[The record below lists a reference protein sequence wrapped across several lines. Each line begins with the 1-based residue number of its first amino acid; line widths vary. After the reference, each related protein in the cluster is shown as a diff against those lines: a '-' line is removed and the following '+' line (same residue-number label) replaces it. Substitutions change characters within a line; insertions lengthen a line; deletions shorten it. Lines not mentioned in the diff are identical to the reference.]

1 MHHLPMG
8 TFTFLFTDIEGSTHL
23 LQHLGERY
31 PSLLEEYR
39 SLVRLAFQKDSGHE
53 VDTQGDGFFVAFAR
67 ASEAIGAAVEM
78 QRSLA
83 SHAWPEG
90 EPVRVRMGL
99 HTGEPELTSEGYVGL
114 DVHRAARI
122 MSAGHGGQI
131 LLSQSTRELLEQELP
146 PAVSLRDLGVHRL
159 NDLQRPTRLFQ
170 VVIADLPAD
179 FPPLRTLDAHANNLP
194 VQPTPFIGR
203 EQEVQECLQ
212 LLCRDEVRLLTLTG
226 PGGIGKTRLALQVAA
241 QLSEV
246 FPDGLYFV
254 NLAPLHDPGFVV
266 PTIAQALDLHELAEQ
281 PLLDLVKAF
290 LREKQLLLL
299 LDNFE
304 QVVSAALQVA
314 ELLAAC
320 PQLKMLVTSRM
331 ALHVQAEQEVAVPPL
346 CVPDPRHLPEVVA
359 LAQYDALALFIQRA
373 QAVKPAFQLSHA
385 NARAVAEICRHLEGL
400 PLAIELA
407 AARLKLLPPQALLAR
422 LTPRLTLLSSG
433 ARDVPERQQT
443 LRNTIAWSYQL
454 LDVEVQRLFRR
465 LSVFVGGCTLQA
477 IEAMGAAL
485 DGEAGG
491 VFEGVACLLDQ
502 SLLQQTESE
511 GEEPRLVMLETIRE
525 YAWECLESL
534 GERETTCQAHAEY
547 YVALAEKAEPE
558 LAGPQQAVWLE
569 RLEREYDNLRAAL
582 QWLLER
588 AGEEEARQRQEL
600 ALRLGAALRWFWL
613 RRGHYREGRD
623 FLERALAGSTAVAGP
638 LQVKA
643 LQAAAHLA
651 FEQGDLDRAEALF
664 EECLPRCRDLGDT
677 AGMALSLGL
686 LGAIASNRS
695 NFVVASSRTEE
706 ALALFREVGN
716 SEGIAWTLFRLA
728 MLLYHRG
735 EYARA
740 ISLNEEAL
748 ALFREVGNSEGVTWS
763 LFGLAKVLFSSQGD
777 PATGRALLEEALAL
791 SREVGHKESISWAL
805 ADLGEVV
812 LQQGDAVKARSRLQE
827 SLGLAREIGKK
838 EYMATSLRL
847 LARVATFEEDYP
859 AARALYE
866 ESLAIGRQV
875 SHNLDIPSS
884 LEGLAEV
891 VAMQGEPAWAAR
903 LWGTAQALRQA
914 RGTPLPPVY
923 AADYDRAVA
932 AARSQLGEQAF
943 AAAWAQGRTMT
954 PEQALAAREL
964 AMKPA
969 PLPSGALVA
978 PPLTRRAAKNAFGGL
993 TERER
998 EVAGL
1003 IAQGKTSRAIAEILV
1018 VNERTIEKH
1027 IENIFSKL
1035 GLTSRAQIAVWAR
1048 EKGLRPQEQ
1057 G

>member
-8 TFTFLFTDIEGSTHL
+8 TVTFLFTDIEGSTHL
-23 LQHLGERY
+23 LQQGGERY
-31 PSLLEEYR
+31 PTMLEEYR
-39 SLVRLAFQKDSGHE
+39 SLVRTAFHACSGHE

-83 SHAWPEG
+83 SHAWPQG
-90 EPVRVRMGL
+90 VLVRVRMGL

-114 DVHRAARI
+114 DVHQAARI

-146 PAVSLRDLGVHRL
+146 SEVSLRDLGVHRL

-194 VQPTPFIGR
+194 IQPTPFIGR
-203 EQEVQECLQ
+203 EQEVQECLH
-212 LLCRDEVRLLTLTG
+212 LLRRDEVRLLTLTG

-241 QLSEV
+241 ELSDL

-254 NLAPLHDPGFVV
+254 NLAPLRDPGLVL

-314 ELLAAC
+314 ELLSAC
-320 PQLKMLVTSRM
+320 PRLKVLVTSRM
-331 ALHVQAEQEVAVPPL
+331 GLHVQAEQEFAIPPL
-346 CVPDPRHLPEVVA
+346 CVPDPRQLPEVVA

-373 QAVKPAFQLSHA
+373 QATRPAFQLSHA
-385 NARAVAEICRHLEGL
+385 NARAVAEICLRLDGL

-407 AARLKLLPPQALLAR
+407 AARIKLLPPQALLAR

-502 SLLQQTESE
+502 SLLQQSESE

-547 YVALAEKAEPE
+547 YVTLAEKAEPE

-569 RLEREYDNLRAAL
+569 RFEREYDNLRAAL

-588 AGEEEARQRQEL
+588 GEAGQSMEM
-600 ALRLGAALRWFWL
+600 ALRLAGALRGFWEV
-613 RRGHYREGRD
+613 RGHWSEGRD
-623 FLERALAGSTAVAGP
+623 FLERALAGSKGVAVP
-638 LQVKA
+638 VQVKA
-643 LQAAAHLA
+643 LKAAAHLA
-651 FEQGDLDRAEALF
+651 YVQGDTDR
-664 EECLPRCRDLGDT
+664 
-677 AGMALSLGL
+677 
-686 LGAIASNRS
+686 
-695 NFVVASSRTEE
+695 
-706 ALALFREVGN
+706 
-716 SEGIAWTLFRLA
+716 
-728 MLLYHRG
+728 
-735 EYARA
+735 
-740 ISLNEEAL
+740 
-748 ALFREVGNSEGVTWS
+748 
-763 LFGLAKVLFSSQGD
+763 
-777 PATGRALLEEALAL
+777 
-791 SREVGHKESISWAL
+791 
-805 ADLGEVV
+805 
-812 LQQGDAVKARSRLQE
+812 
-827 SLGLAREIGKK
+827 
-838 EYMATSLRL
+838 
-847 LARVATFEEDYP
+847 
-859 AARALYE
+859 
-866 ESLAIGRQV
+866 
-875 SHNLDIPSS
+875 
-884 LEGLAEV
+884 
-891 VAMQGEPAWAAR
+891 
-903 LWGTAQALRQA
+903 
-914 RGTPLPPVY
+914 
-923 AADYDRAVA
+923 
-932 AARSQLGEQAF
+932 
-943 AAAWAQGRTMT
+943 
-954 PEQALAAREL
+954 
-964 AMKPA
+964 
-969 PLPSGALVA
+969 
-978 PPLTRRAAKNAFGGL
+978 
-993 TERER
+993 
-998 EVAGL
+998 
-1003 IAQGKTSRAIAEILV
+1003 
-1018 VNERTIEKH
+1018 
-1027 IENIFSKL
+1027 
-1035 GLTSRAQIAVWAR
+1035 
-1048 EKGLRPQEQ
+1048 
-1057 G
+1057 

>member
-8 TFTFLFTDIEGSTHL
+8 TVTFLFTDIEGSTQL
-23 LQHLGERY
+23 LQQGGERY

-39 SLVRLAFQKDSGHE
+39 SLVRLAIQKNGGHE
-53 VDTQGDGFFVAFAR
+53 VDTQGDAFFVAFAC
-67 ASEAIGAAVEM
+67 ATDAICAAVEM
-78 QRSLA
+78 QRTLA

-90 EPVRVRMGL
+90 VLVCVRIGL
-99 HTGEPELTSEGYVGL
+99 HTGEPQRASDGYMRL
-114 DVHRAARI
+114 DVHHAARI
-122 MSAGHGGQI
+122 MSVGHGGQI
-131 LLSQSTRELLEQELP
+131 LLSQTTRDLVEHDVPQG
-146 PAVSLRDLGVHRL
+146 VRLRDLGEHRL
-159 NDLQRPTRLFQ
+159 KDLQRPSRLFQ
-170 VVIADLPAD
+170 LVMADLPAD
-179 FPPLRTLDAHANNLP
+179 FPPLRTLDIGPNNLP

-203 EQEVQECLQ
+203 EQEVQECLH
-212 LLCRDEVRLLTLTG
+212 LLRRQEVRLLTLTG

-241 QLSEV
+241 ELSDL

-254 NLAPLHDPGFVV
+254 NLAPLRDPALVV
-266 PTIAQALDLHELAEQ
+266 HTIAQALDLQETAEH

-320 PQLKMLVTSRM
+320 PRLKVLVTSRM
-331 ALHVQAEQEVAVPPL
+331 VLHVQAEQEVAIPPL
-346 CVPDPRHLPEVVA
+346 CVPDPRQLPEVVA

-385 NARAVAEICRHLEGL
+385 NARAIAEICLHLEGL

-407 AARLKLLPPQALLAR
+407 AARIKLLPPQALLAR
-422 LTPRLTLLSSG
+422 LTPRLTILSSG

-454 LDVEVQRLFRR
+454 LDAQVQRLFRR

-502 SLLQQTESE
+502 SLLQQSESE

-525 YAWECLESL
+525 YAWEGLEAL

-547 YVALAEKAEPE
+547 FLALTEQAEPE
-558 LAGPQQAVWLE
+558 LDGPQQVVWLE
-569 RLEREYDNLRAAL
+569 RFEREYDNLRAAL
-582 QWLLER
+582 QWSLEQ
-588 AGEEEARQRQEL
+588 AGEGEAKQRQEL
-600 ALRLGAALRWFWL
+600 ALRLVAGLGLFWKG
-613 RRGHYREGRD
+613 RGHYREGRD
-623 FLERALAGSTAVAGP
+623 FLERALAGSTAVAAP

-643 LQAAAHLA
+643 LQVAAHLA
-651 FEQGDLDRAEALF
+651 FQQGDLDRAEALF

-677 AGMALSLGL
+677 AGMAHSLAR

-716 SEGIAWTLFRLA
+716 IFGIAWS
-728 MLLYHRG
+728 LLGLSIPLRHRG

-740 ISLNEEAL
+740 FSLNEEAL
-748 ALFREVGNSEGVTWS
+748 ALFREVGSIYGIVWS
-763 LFGLAKVLFSSQGD
+763 LFGLAKVLFCSQGD

-791 SREVGHKESISWAL
+791 CKEMGLKESMSWAL

-812 LQQGDAVKARSRLQE
+812 LQQGDAVTARSRLQE

-838 EYMATSLRL
+838 EYMASSLRL
-847 LARVATFEEDYP
+847 LARVAAFEGDYP

-866 ESLAIGRQV
+866 ESLAIGREV

-884 LEGLAEV
+884 LEGLADV
-891 VAMQGEPAWAAR
+891 VEMQGEPAWAAR
-903 LWGTAQALRQA
+903 LWGTAEALRLA

-923 AADYDRAVA
+923 AADYERAVA

-954 PEQALAAREL
+954 PEQALSAQGPRTIPTPSAAEPAPTPPTTSSPTSPDGLTAREVEVL
-964 AMKPA
+964 R
-969 PLPSGALVA
+969 LVA
-978 PPLTRRAAKNAFGGL
+978 QGLPDAQVAQELVISPHTVNSHLKAIYGKIGVSSRSAATRY
-993 TERER
+993 
-998 EVAGL
+998 
-1003 IAQGKTSRAIAEILV
+1003 
-1018 VNERTIEKH
+1018 
-1027 IENIFSKL
+1027 
-1035 GLTSRAQIAVWAR
+1035 AV
-1048 EKGLRPQEQ
+1048 EQ
-1057 G
+1057 HLM